1 LAAAGGTERG
11 QGVSAEERRYRVVVV
26 GNCCTHGEFVVNA
39 LRDEPGV
46 ELVGGWEADA
56 SRAPGLAKALG
67 VDLVASPEVFF
78 DDPSVDIVAV
88 ATSPHEKAGVV
99 ERAAMARKH
108 VFLNKPMAESLTS
121 ARKIAQAVR
130 DHGVQLVHDI
140 IVFRFNPLTARVLH
154 DVQAGAFGRPLHYA
168 HSWGMTFSRDFPLA
182 AVWPERLDPAGRS
195 GGGEMTNMGCYAID
209 YMTAL
214 WGLPRSVQA
223 KWARTW
229 DVYRQAGVEN
239 FGQVIADYGGFF
251 AALAVGKQTLRSLP
265 SMDVGEALQPRNWH
279 NVIQIQF
286 EDANLTLLPYEGL
299 VIRDGRPIVPED
311 FVGDL
316 ACPTP
321 FQSLV
326 AAIETGEPPQSNAD
340 AAALGVEV
348 LMAAYRSITEDR
360 AVELPLADGS
370 NPLAGSVSR

>member
-1 LAAAGGTERG
+1 M
-11 QGVSAEERRYRVVVV
+11 SAEEQRYRVAVL
-26 GNCCTHGEFVVNA
+26 GNCCTHGEFVVDA
-39 LRDEPGV
+39 LRAEPRV

-56 SRAPGLAKALG
+56 FRAPGLAKALG
-67 VDLVASPEVFF
+67 TDLASAPDVFL

-88 ATSPHEKAGVV
+88 ATSPDEKAGVV
-99 ERAAMARKH
+99 ERAAAARKH
-108 VFLNKPMAESLTS
+108 IFLNKPMAESLTS
-121 ARKIAQAVR
+121 ARRIAQAVR

-140 IVFRFNPLTARVLH
+140 IVFRFNPLTARVLQ
-154 DVQAGAFGRPLHYA
+154 DVRAGAFARPLHYA

-182 AVWPERLDPAGRS
+182 EVWPERLDPATRS

-229 DVYRQAGVEN
+229 DVYRDAGVEN
-239 FGQVIADYGGFF
+239 FGQVIADYGSFF
-251 AALAVGKQTLRSLP
+251 ATLAVGKQTLRSLP
-265 SMDVGEALQPRNWH
+265 SMDVAEVLQPRNWH
-279 NVIQIQF
+279 NVIEIQF

-299 VIRDGRPIVPED
+299 VIRDGRRIAPKD

-316 ACPTP
+316 LCPTP

-326 AAIETGEPPQSNAD
+326 AAIETGEPPPSNAH

-348 LMAAYRSITEDR
+348 LMAAYRSISEDR
-360 AVELPLADGS
+360 AVELPLADGA
-370 NPLAGSVSR
+370 NPLAGFSGPMSRGG